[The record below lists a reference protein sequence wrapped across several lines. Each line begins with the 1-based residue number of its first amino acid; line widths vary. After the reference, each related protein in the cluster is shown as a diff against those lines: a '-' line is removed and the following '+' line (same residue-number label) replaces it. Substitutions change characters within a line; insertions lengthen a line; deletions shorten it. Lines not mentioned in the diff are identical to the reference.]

1 MLKNWKTKLS
11 KKVYWKKKKSQVK
24 QKKRPKWNRKGP
36 LKQTFSCKKKRPF
49 FDKKNKGLKRRTRG
63 QLLQT
68 KEKPVVEK
76 TLKKKT
82 CWKNDWKIL
91 YNELTNKLLQER
103 WVDAQEWARRRTSRK
118 EETCEFAALGV
129 PRGEQIRD
137 MVAQRMVDPS
147 RWRFQFRF
155 AHTVN
160 WYLSPSVTSTC
171 GCIGEASVFRRT
183 VLMSVCCWA
192 CCCTSP
198 LKRTWDQK
206 LSSRLMCSQ
215 MNLAMTGSMLL
226 TFIFQFRFADTEQY
240 FLRPPPSLI
249 NWRPSWLITLT
260 YFWTGDD
267 HVRGARQKHQLVW
280 VRGLGESR
288 VVLFLRHGRAHV
300 HDARTNCWP
309 DSSVRR

>member
-24 QKKRPKWNRKGP
+24 QKKAQV
-36 LKQTFSCKKKRPF
+36 KQKRPIETNLFLQKEKAF
-49 FDKKNKGLKRRTRG
+49 FWQEEQSLKRRTRG

-76 TLKKKT
+76 NIEKENLLKKRL
-82 CWKNDWKIL
+82 KNTF
-91 YNELTNKLLQER
+91 NELTNKLLQER
-103 WVDAQEWARRRTSRK
+103 WVDAQGWARRRTSIK

-198 LKRTWDQK
+198 LKRTWIRSCPLDWCAARWTWPWRGRCC
-206 LSSRLMCSQ
+206 LHSSSSS
-215 MNLAMTGSMLL
+215 A
-226 TFIFQFRFADTEQY
+226 FADTEQY

-280 VRGLGESR
+280 VRGLGRIPRCS
-288 VVLFLRHGRAHV
+288 VSTPWPCSCPW
-300 HDARTNCWP
+300 RTHKLLTRF
-309 DSSVRR
+309 SVRR